1 MRQNPTNRSDYNYFS
16 KMNTRWNDNDIY
28 GHLNNVIYYELFDT
42 AVNKW
47 LIKNNLIDIKKGNN
61 IGLIVQSGCN
71 YFSSFEY
78 PEDIDAGIRVTKI
91 GNSSVR
97 YEVGL
102 FKSNDDLASADGFF
116 IHVYVDRVRN
126 KPINLDYEF
135 KSKEIDVLRDG
146 KEFLIFGQG
155 GTIDPIM
162 LSAKKLESEKNI
174 KITVV
179 NISSLPYDEESFK
192 KIPNKEV

>member
-16 KMNTRWNDNDIY
+16 KMSTRWNDNDIY

-47 LIKNNLIDIKKGNN
+47 LIKNNLIDIKSGNN

-71 YFSSFEY
+71 YFSSFKY
-78 PEDIDAGIRVTKI
+78 PEDIEAGIRITKI

-102 FKSNDDLASADGFF
+102 FKQNDDLASADGFF
-116 IHVYVDRVRN
+116 IHVFVDRYSN
-126 KPINLDYEF
+126 KPIKLDYEF
-135 KSKEIDVLRDG
+135 K
-146 KEFLIFGQG
+146 
-155 GTIDPIM
+155 
-162 LSAKKLESEKNI
+162 KKLDSIYVELN
-174 KITVV
+174 
-179 NISSLPYDEESFK
+179 D
-192 KIPNKEV
+192 

>member
-1 MRQNPTNRSDYNYFS
+1 MRQNPTNRSDYNHFS
-16 KMNTRWNDNDIY
+16 KMSTRWNDNDIY

-47 LIKNNLIDIKKGNN
+47 LIKNNLIDIKNGNN

-97 YEVGL
+97 YEIGL
-102 FKSNDDLASADGFF
+102 FKPSDDLASADGFF
-116 IHVYVDRVRN
+116 IHVYVNRGSN
-126 KPINLDYEF
+126 KPITLDYEF
-135 KSKEIDVLRDG
+135 K
-146 KEFLIFGQG
+146 
-155 GTIDPIM
+155 
-162 LSAKKLESEKNI
+162 KKLDTI
-174 KITVV
+174 YV
-179 NISSLPYDEESFK
+179 NI
-192 KIPNKEV
+192 NN

>member
-1 MRQNPTNRSDYNYFS
+1 
-16 KMNTRWNDNDIY
+16 MNTRWNDNDIY

-116 IHVYVDRVRN
+116 IHVYVDRVTN

-135 KSKEIDVLRDG
+135 K
-146 KEFLIFGQG
+146 
-155 GTIDPIM
+155 
-162 LSAKKLESEKNI
+162 KKLDTI
-174 KITVV
+174 YVDV
-179 NISSLPYDEESFK
+179 N
-192 KIPNKEV
+192 N

>member
-1 MRQNPTNRSDYNYFS
+1 
-16 KMNTRWNDNDIY
+16 MNTRWNDNDIY

-47 LIKNNLIDIKKGNN
+47 LIKNNLIDIKNGNN

-102 FKSNDDLASADGFF
+102 FKQNDDLASADGFF
-116 IHVYVDRVRN
+116 IHVYVDRVSN

-135 KSKEIDVLRDG
+135 K
-146 KEFLIFGQG
+146 
-155 GTIDPIM
+155 
-162 LSAKKLESEKNI
+162 KKLDTI
-174 KITVV
+174 YVDV
-179 NISSLPYDEESFK
+179 N
-192 KIPNKEV
+192 N

>member
-16 KMNTRWNDNDIY
+16 KMSTRWNDNDIY

-47 LIKNNLIDIKKGNN
+47 LIKNNLIDIKNGNN

-116 IHVYVDRVRN
+116 IHVYVDRVSN
-126 KPINLDYEF
+126 KPRKLDYEF
-135 KSKEIDVLRDG
+135 K
-146 KEFLIFGQG
+146 
-155 GTIDPIM
+155 
-162 LSAKKLESEKNI
+162 KKLDTIYVDLN
-174 KITVV
+174 
-179 NISSLPYDEESFK
+179 N
-192 KIPNKEV
+192 

>member
-16 KMNTRWNDNDIY
+16 KMSTRWNDNDIY

-47 LIKNNLIDIKKGNN
+47 LIKNNLIDIKNGSN

-71 YFSSFEY
+71 YFSSFKY
-78 PEDIDAGIRVTKI
+78 PEDIDAGIRITKI

-102 FKSNDDLASADGFF
+102 FKPNDDLASADGFF
-116 IHVYVDRVRN
+116 IHVYVDRISN
-126 KPINLDYEF
+126 KPLNLDYEF
-135 KSKEIDVLRDG
+135 K
-146 KEFLIFGQG
+146 
-155 GTIDPIM
+155 
-162 LSAKKLESEKNI
+162 KKLDTIYVDLN
-174 KITVV
+174 
-179 NISSLPYDEESFK
+179 N
-192 KIPNKEV
+192 

>member
-1 MRQNPTNRSDYNYFS
+1 
-16 KMNTRWNDNDIY
+16 MNTRWNDNDIY

-102 FKSNDDLASADGFF
+102 FKSIDDLASADGFF
-116 IHVYVDRVRN
+116 IHVYVDRVSN

-135 KSKEIDVLRDG
+135 K
-146 KEFLIFGQG
+146 
-155 GTIDPIM
+155 
-162 LSAKKLESEKNI
+162 KKLDTI
-174 KITVV
+174 YVDV
-179 NISSLPYDEESFK
+179 N
-192 KIPNKEV
+192 N

>member
-1 MRQNPTNRSDYNYFS
+1 LRQNPTNRSDYNYFS
-16 KMNTRWNDNDIY
+16 KTNTRWNDNDIY

-47 LIKNNLIDIKKGNN
+47 LIKNNLIDIKYGNN

-102 FKSNDDLASADGFF
+102 FKPNDDLASADGFF
-116 IHVYVDRVRN
+116 IHVYVNRASN
-126 KPINLDYEF
+126 KPITLDYEF
-135 KSKEIDVLRDG
+135 K
-146 KEFLIFGQG
+146 
-155 GTIDPIM
+155 
-162 LSAKKLESEKNI
+162 KKLDTIYVDIN
-174 KITVV
+174 
-179 NISSLPYDEESFK
+179 N
-192 KIPNKEV
+192 

>member
-1 MRQNPTNRSDYNYFS
+1 
-16 KMNTRWNDNDIY
+16 MNTRWNDNDIY

-47 LIKNNLIDIKKGNN
+47 LIKNNLIDIKNGSN

-71 YFSSFEY
+71 YFSSFKY

-102 FKSNDDLASADGFF
+102 FKPNDDLASADGFF
-116 IHVYVDRVRN
+116 IHVYVDRISN
-126 KPINLDYEF
+126 KPLNLDYEF
-135 KSKEIDVLRDG
+135 K
-146 KEFLIFGQG
+146 
-155 GTIDPIM
+155 
-162 LSAKKLESEKNI
+162 KKLDTIYVDLN
-174 KITVV
+174 
-179 NISSLPYDEESFK
+179 N
-192 KIPNKEV
+192 

>member
-1 MRQNPTNRSDYNYFS
+1 MQKIPTNRSDYNYFS

-116 IHVYVDRVRN
+116 IHVYVDRVSN

-135 KSKEIDVLRDG
+135 K
-146 KEFLIFGQG
+146 
-155 GTIDPIM
+155 
-162 LSAKKLESEKNI
+162 KKLDTI
-174 KITVV
+174 YVDV
-179 NISSLPYDEESFK
+179 N
-192 KIPNKEV
+192 N

>member
-1 MRQNPTNRSDYNYFS
+1 MRQNPTNRSDYNVFS

-47 LIKNNLIDIKKGNN
+47 LIKNNLIDIKNGNN

-116 IHVYVDRVRN
+116 IHVYVDRVSN

-135 KSKEIDVLRDG
+135 K
-146 KEFLIFGQG
+146 
-155 GTIDPIM
+155 
-162 LSAKKLESEKNI
+162 KKLDTI
-174 KITVV
+174 YVDV
-179 NISSLPYDEESFK
+179 N
-192 KIPNKEV
+192 N

>member
-16 KMNTRWNDNDIY
+16 KMKTRWNDNDIY
-28 GHLNNVIYYELFDT
+28 GHLNNVLYYELFDT

-116 IHVYVDRVRN
+116 IHVYVDRVSN

-135 KSKEIDVLRDG
+135 K
-146 KEFLIFGQG
+146 
-155 GTIDPIM
+155 
-162 LSAKKLESEKNI
+162 KKLDSI
-174 KITVV
+174 YV
-179 NISSLPYDEESFK
+179 NV
-192 KIPNKEV
+192 NN